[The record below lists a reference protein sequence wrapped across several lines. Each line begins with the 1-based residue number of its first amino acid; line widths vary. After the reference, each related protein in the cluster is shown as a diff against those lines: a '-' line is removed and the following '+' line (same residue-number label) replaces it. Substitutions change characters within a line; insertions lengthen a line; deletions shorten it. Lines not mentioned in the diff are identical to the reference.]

1 MTNRRLGF
9 TLVELLVV
17 IAIIGIL
24 AGLLLPAVQMAREAA
39 RRAQCMN
46 NLRQIGVAV
55 TNKSTTNPKAL
66 MPAHMSWSTNP
77 AVTTATH
84 DAGEIVGWTVPLLSE
99 LERGDLNELYIKGDG
114 TAATARNPFNLT
126 GIVINA
132 LVCPSDPIEEDLEE
146 NPVSYYPNGGC
157 VNAYVSSST
166 QDLDLAANG
175 AWSDNSGIGAQ
186 QPLKL
191 RMDKFK
197 DGQSNTMLMTERIRV
212 PLFGMSSAELT
223 HWNAVGIGV
232 AAGKIAYPN
241 PLDEVQSSMLW
252 NTGFATTEPISN
264 GGVANPVPG
273 AAGDVYLPSSR
284 HGNLVLMSF
293 VDGSVK
299 PVDTSMQGN
308 IYGRLMSSDGRDA
321 RYRGNT
327 SPFFDK
333 STGSINFQI
342 QPLSEDDVP

>member
-39 RRAQCMN
+39 RRTQCSN
-46 NLRQIGVAV
+46 NLRQIGLAV
-55 TNKSTTNPKAL
+55 TNKATSSPKAL
-66 MPAHMSWSTNP
+66 MPSHMSWSKNP
-77 AVTTATH
+77 TVNQASH
-84 DAGEIVGWTVPLLSE
+84 DPYEIVGWTVPLLSE
-99 LERGDLNELYIKGDG
+99 MERGDLNELYISAGYD
-114 TAATARNPFNLT
+114 ASSLN
-126 GIVINA
+126 GIVIDA
-132 LVCPSDPIEEDLEE
+132 LVCPSDPLEEIEE

-157 VNAYVSSST
+157 VNAYANSSS

-175 AWSDNSGIGAQ
+175 AWSDDSAVGSQ

-197 DGQSNTMLMTERIRV
+197 DGQTNTMLMTERVRV

-223 HWNAVGIGV
+223 HWNFVSLGV
-232 AAGKIAYPN
+232 ASSKIAFPN
-241 PLDEVQSSMLW
+241 LLDEVQSSMLW
-252 NTGFATTEPISN
+252 NTGFGTTDPISYGKLN
-264 GGVANPVPG
+264 TPVPG

-284 HGNLVLMSF
+284 HGNVVLMAF
-293 VDGSVK
+293 VDGSVR
-299 PVDTSMQGN
+299 PVDTAIQGN
-308 IYGRLMSSDGRDA
+308 VYGRLMSSDGRDA
-321 RYRGNT
+321 RYRGT
-327 SPFFDK
+327 SSPFFNEAPANK
-333 STGSINFQI
+333 IPWQI